1 MNGIS
6 LDLSGRIDP
15 ATIELYEQLVNAA
28 AAVGVRIF
36 VVGATARDLLLER
49 AYNIRPYRAT
59 EDIDLGVR
67 VDHWGEFQALK
78 QALLAS
84 GSFIQDRRLE
94 RLLYRDLHP
103 VDIIPF
109 GPIGGTTQ
117 EITWPPDDGIVMKLT
132 GFEEAYQA
140 AITVCLRARPH
151 LEIRVASLA
160 GVAVLK
166 FCAWQER
173 GAAGGKD
180 VQDLAI
186 ILRHYGEAGN
196 QDRLFADDGDLFEAA
211 GYRLEEA
218 GARLL
223 ARDIAGL
230 CGPALIDTIMATLKG
245 NAEAGQMRKLALAM
259 RRDRLPESFADT
271 MRLLELFR
279 DGLVTE
285 CS

>member
-15 ATIELYEQLVNAA
+15 ATIELYEQLVDAA

-67 VDHWGEFQALK
+67 VDNWVEFQALK

-84 GSFIQDRRLE
+84 GSFIPDRRLE

-109 GPIGGTTQ
+109 GPIGGTAQ
-117 EITWPPDDGIVMKLT
+117 EITWPPDDAIVMKLA

-180 VQDLAI
+180 AQDLAI
-186 ILRHYGEAGN
+186 VLRHYGEAGN

-218 GARLL
+218 GVRLL

-230 CGPALIDTIMATLKG
+230 CGPALIHTILATLEG

-259 RRDRLPESFADT
+259 RRDRLSESFADT
-271 MRLLELFR
+271 IRLLQLFR
-279 DGLVTE
+279 DGLATE